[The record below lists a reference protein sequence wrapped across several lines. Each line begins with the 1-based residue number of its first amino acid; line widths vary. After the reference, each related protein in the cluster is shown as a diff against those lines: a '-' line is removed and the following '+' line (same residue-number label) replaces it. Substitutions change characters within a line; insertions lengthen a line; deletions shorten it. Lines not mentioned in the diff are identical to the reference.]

1 MGNRSAIEKE
11 ADGGILAIAHMVC
24 FPSWRS
30 LLRGAHHEGNAIK
43 LSGRTFLAPHRGEA
57 RRYVANDFL
66 NLIALITR
74 DPLTATKKLPF
85 RGVFL
90 QRRDQN
96 TVLTEPPYFFSMKS
110 LTSLLVSAF
119 MSFWSSG
126 RFSSPSRTAT
136 IFAYGESEPSL

>member
-11 ADGGILAIAHMVC
+11 ADGGILAIAHMIC

-30 LLRGAHHEGNAIK
+30 LLRGALFPYRN
-43 LSGRTFLAPHRGEA
+43 
-57 RRYVANDFL
+57 
-66 NLIALITR
+66 
-74 DPLTATKKLPF
+74 KKLPF

-90 QRRDQN
+90 PRRDQN

>member
-11 ADGGILAIAHMVC
+11 ADVGILAIAHMIC

-30 LLRGAHHEGNAIK
+30 LLRGAHHEG
-43 LSGRTFLAPHRGEA
+43 
-57 RRYVANDFL
+57 
-66 NLIALITR
+66 ALFPYR
-74 DPLTATKKLPF
+74 NKKLPF

>member
-11 ADGGILAIAHMVC
+11 ADGRILAMRIGYVFHHGGLC
-24 FPSWRS
+24 SEG
-30 LLRGAHHEGNAIK
+30 LLMRGA
-43 LSGRTFLAPHRGEA
+43 LSPYR
-57 RRYVANDFL
+57 N
-66 NLIALITR
+66 
-74 DPLTATKKLPF
+74 KKLPF

>member
-11 ADGGILAIAHMVC
+11 ADGGILAMRI
-24 FPSWRS
+24 WRVFHYGGLCS
-30 LLRGAHHEGNAIK
+30 EGLIRRGP
-43 LSGRTFLAPHRGEA
+43 L
-57 RRYVANDFL
+57 VA
-66 NLIALITR
+66 A
-74 DPLTATKKLPF
+74 KKLPF